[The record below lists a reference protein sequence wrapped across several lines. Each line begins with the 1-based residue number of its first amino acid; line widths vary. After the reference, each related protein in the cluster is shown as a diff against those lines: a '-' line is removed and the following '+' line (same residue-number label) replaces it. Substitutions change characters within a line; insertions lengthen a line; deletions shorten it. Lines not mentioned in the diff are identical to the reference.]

1 MNKRE
6 RILIGLEIAD
16 RVERF
21 TAPQYDEFKRLLEE
35 QHPELIE
42 RHPDLIQ
49 LMDNIR
55 KS

>member
-1 MNKRE
+1 MNKHE

-16 RVERF
+16 RIERF
-21 TAPQYDEFKRLLEE
+21 TVPQYEEFKQALKER
-35 QHPELIE
+35 HPELIE

-55 KS
+55 K